1 MFHLLDLCL
10 VNANILYNLN
20 SEQITHMDFWLSVA
34 KGLLEGH
41 NPLTDRRISAPMRD
55 LPLCLTE
62 KPFPEKIPR
71 DTQYGSCPLCEVCR
85 SRNKRS
91 QTRYRCKVCKTP
103 LHVENCLEIY
113 HTQLHLEKNNSDSL
127 NISCIHL
134 Q

>member
-10 VNANILYNLN
+10 VNANILYNMKA
-20 SEQITHMDFWLSVA
+20 SEQMTHMDFRLSVA

-41 NPLTDRRISAPMRD
+41 KPLTDRRISAPMRD
-55 LPLCLTE
+55 LPLRLTE
-62 KPFPEKIPR
+62 RPFPEKIPR
-71 DTQYGSCPLCEVCR
+71 DTQYGGCPLSEVCR

-113 HTQLHLEKNNSDSL
+113 HTQLHYGKK
-127 NISCIHL
+127 
-134 Q
+134 